1 MSNEVDK
8 GLAGDRW
15 FRMVLTLPIVF
26 LLVIVPTNTE
36 LCQDLIWAAKN
47 ILFQIFVGNHN

>member
-8 GLAGDRW
+8 GWAGDKW
-15 FRMVLTLPIVF
+15 IRMALILPIVF

-36 LCQDLIWAAKN
+36 LCQDLIWAAKS